1 MMAKK
6 WHEIWSERQ
15 FIQEQSETILESL
28 IKMDGFDTPLGK
40 MTESD
45 WRDHVNESVKNLDLT
60 TNETVF
66 EIGCGCGAFI
76 YVLYEKGFH
85 VSGIDFS
92 LPLIEIA
99 KKVMPDSSANF
110 QLCDA
115 IDLKEIK
122 ADSIIANHV
131 FHYFP
136 SHEYV
141 STVLETVMKSE
152 CKVLITALPDV
163 NFKKES
169 ESFRAG
175 ALTDRE
181 YEEKYDGLDIL
192 YFSKSWILNEVY
204 RLCPKRKVFFLP
216 HSMPKFLQNEFRFD
230 CLIL

>member
-1 MMAKK
+1 
-6 WHEIWSERQ
+6 
-15 FIQEQSETILESL
+15 
-28 IKMDGFDTPLGK
+28 MDGFDTPLGK

-45 WRDHVNESVKNLDLT
+45 WRDYVETSIKNLDLK

-76 YVLYEKGFH
+76 YVLYEKGFD

-92 LPLIEIA
+92 PPLIEIA
-99 KKVMPDSSANF
+99 KKMMPESSANL
-110 QLCDA
+110 QVSEA
-115 IDLKEIK
+115 IDLEEIK
-122 ADSIIANHV
+122 ADAIIANHV

-136 SHEYV
+136 SLEYV
-141 STVLETVMKSE
+141 SAVLETVMKSE
-152 CKVLITALPDV
+152 CKVLITALPDL
-163 NFKKES
+163 FLKKES
-169 ESFRAG
+169 EAFRAG
-175 ALTDRE
+175 ALSDQE

-204 RLCPKRKVFFLP
+204 RLSPKRKVFFLP